1 MASVIENVIN
11 PAFYKRQWGA
21 LAESATA
28 YYRPLLRSSSVKPLW
43 HIMLATSV
51 VMYTTN
57 YVALKGSVAQA
68 ARKERQV
75 ALEEYYEKH
84 GKSGHH

>member
-1 MASVIENVIN
+1 MAGVIEKALS
-11 PAFYKRQWGA
+11 PAFYKQK
-21 LAESATA
+21 LNVFTESAVA
-28 YYRPLLRSSSVKPLW
+28 YYRPLFRSSSVKPLW

-57 YVALKGSVAQA
+57 YIALKGSIAQA
-68 ARKERQV
+68 ARKEKQV
-75 ALEEYYEKH
+75 ALEEYYERH